1 MSTTTSEHETE
12 ADEGK
17 AEDMSFAKAVLSGSA
32 IGIVIMMVIMGLT
45 MKVFAPD
52 AITGSA
58 AAVAVWS
65 GLWAGL
71 FLGGTV
77 SVGLWAHKRHG
88 NSH

>member
-1 MSTTTSEHETE
+1 
-12 ADEGK
+12 
-17 AEDMSFAKAVLSGSA
+17 MSFAKAVLSGSA

-77 SVGLWAHKRHG
+77 SVGLWAHKRHS
-88 NSH
+88 NNH